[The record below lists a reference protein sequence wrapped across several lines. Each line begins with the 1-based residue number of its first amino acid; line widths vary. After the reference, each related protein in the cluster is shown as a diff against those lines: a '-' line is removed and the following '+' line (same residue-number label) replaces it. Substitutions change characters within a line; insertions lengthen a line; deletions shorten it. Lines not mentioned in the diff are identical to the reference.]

1 MNDCTKE
8 FTNNPENQGKSS
20 NWSILEEVLREG
32 ARKMLQT
39 AIENEVADFIDQYKH
54 RTDENGHRL
63 AVRNGYMPEREITT
77 GIGAIPVKQPR
88 LDDRKLRKD
97 KDTPV
102 FTSQILPRFMRR
114 IPSIDNLI
122 PALYLKGIS
131 TGDFSTALTAILGEG
146 VKNLSANTIVRLKE
160 GWETEYN
167 DWTKRDLSN
176 KKYVYF
182 WVDGIY
188 FNVRLEKDRPCV
200 LVVIAADETGKKE
213 LLAITDGERESKIS
227 WKELLLGLKDRGLKQ
242 EPKLVIGDGA
252 LGFWSAVQEVY
263 SGSKEQRC
271 WVHKTRNI
279 LDKLPKNLHSAAK
292 ELIHDM
298 YMADTKELA
307 LLAYKRF
314 INIYEDKYP
323 KAVKCLIKDKDRLF
337 TFYDFPAANWIHIR
351 TTNPIESTF
360 ATVRLRTY
368 KTKGCG
374 NRTTTL
380 SMVYKLGIEAE
391 KNWKRLKG
399 AKNIPLVPSLLYFD
413 LNSIYYI

>member
-1 MNDCTKE
+1 
-8 FTNNPENQGKSS
+8 
-20 NWSILEEVLREG
+20 
-32 ARKMLQT
+32 MLQT

-77 GIGAIPVKQPR
+77 GIGAISVKQPR

-97 KDTPV
+97 KGIPV

-160 GWETEYN
+160 GWETEYK
-167 DWTKRDLSN
+167 DWLKRDLNN

-227 WKELLLGLKDRGLKQ
+227 WKELLLDLKDRGLKQ

-263 SGSKEQRC
+263 SESKEQRC

-298 YMADTKELA
+298 YMADTKKLA
-307 LLAYKRF
+307 FIAYKKF
-314 INIYEDKYP
+314 INIYNDKYP
-323 KAVKCLIKDKDRLF
+323 KAVKCLTKDKCVK
-337 TFYDFPAANWIHIR
+337 A
-351 TTNPIESTF
+351 
-360 ATVRLRTY
+360 
-368 KTKGCG
+368 
-374 NRTTTL
+374 
-380 SMVYKLGIEAE
+380 
-391 KNWKRLKG
+391 
-399 AKNIPLVPSLLYFD
+399 
-413 LNSIYYI
+413 